1 MQRPVN
7 RLHERIIETLLESIT
22 PTAQPKPK
30 LVLASASARRLDL
43 LAQIGVTPDIVDP
56 AELDETPHNREAPR
70 PYAKRIAAE
79 KARAVAARHAGAMV
93 LSADTAVACAQR
105 ILPKA
110 ETMRVAED
118 CLRCLSGR
126 RHRVLSVVC
135 LILPDGSIRQRVVE
149 TAIRFKRLEAQ
160 EIAAYIKGGEWHGK
174 AGGYAIQGQAA
185 VFVAWLNGSYSNV
198 VGLPL
203 FETHALLKS
212 AGLAGNWQPQKGPLI
227 LGDVIR

>member
-1 MQRPVN
+1 M
-7 RLHERIIETLLESIT
+7 LESIT

-56 AELDETPHNREAPR
+56 ADLDETPRNREAPR

>member
-1 MQRPVN
+1 
-7 RLHERIIETLLESIT
+7 LLESIT

-56 AELDETPHNREAPR
+56 ADLDETPRNREAPR

>member
-1 MQRPVN
+1 MN

-56 AELDETPHNREAPR
+56 ADLDETPRNREAPR

>member
-1 MQRPVN
+1 M
-7 RLHERIIETLLESIT
+7 LESIT

-135 LILPDGSIRQRVVE
+135 LILPDGSLRQRVVE